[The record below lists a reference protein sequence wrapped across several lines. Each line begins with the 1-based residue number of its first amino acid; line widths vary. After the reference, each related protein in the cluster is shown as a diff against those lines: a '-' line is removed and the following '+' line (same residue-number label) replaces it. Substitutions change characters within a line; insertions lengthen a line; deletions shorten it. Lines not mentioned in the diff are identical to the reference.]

1 MIKQAVPERPV
12 FFSVGYVIIFP
23 VIFQKKNCLIFALS
37 ILHILIS
44 SCSSGQENEGT
55 DTSVDYANPT
65 STEAPLAA
73 RVNGEGIFLTEY
85 EAELKRYQAGIEH
98 LGEQYDPELAK
109 QEVMDDLIA
118 QTLFAQA
125 AAAQNYY
132 VDEEDLQEKIDQF
145 AETTGGQDVL
155 QAWISENFYEPD
167 SFRAAVSRDMAV
179 IWMRN
184 YLIELVPQTAEQVH
198 ARQILVNSEN
208 EAIGIQRQLEV
219 GTSFKSLA
227 FSFDPLTG
235 GELGWFPRGYLL
247 QPEVEN
253 AAFSMQPGQ
262 YSGTITTSFG
272 FHIVEV
278 VEVDPKH
285 PLSQDALLFV
295 QRQVLDNW
303 LDEQINQSAI
313 EILIP

>member
-1 MIKQAVPERPV
+1 M
-12 FFSVGYVIIFP
+12 
-23 VIFQKKNCLIFALS
+23 IFQKKNGFAVALS
-37 ILHILIS
+37 VVFFLLV
-44 SCSSGQENEGT
+44 SCSSGQESGST
-55 DTSVDYANPT
+55 DAQIDIANPT
-65 STEAPLAA
+65 PTEASLAA
-73 RVNGEGIFLTEY
+73 RVNDEGILLTEY
-85 EAELKRYQAGIEH
+85 EAEMKRYQAGIEQ
-98 LGEQYDPELAK
+98 LGEQFDPELAR
-109 QEVMDDLIA
+109 QEVIDDLVA

-132 VDEEDLQEKIDQF
+132 VDEVDLQAEIDQY

-155 QAWISENFYEPD
+155 QAWISENFYDPD
-167 SFRAAVSRDMAV
+167 SFRAAVSRDMTV

-184 YLIELVPQTAEQVH
+184 YLIAQVPQTAEQVH

-227 FSFDPLTG
+227 FLYDPLTG
-235 GELGWFPRGYLL
+235 GELGWFPHGYLL

-262 YSGTITTSFG
+262 YSGIIPTSFG

-278 VEVDPKH
+278 IEVDPKH
-285 PLSQDALLFV
+285 SLSQDALLFV
-295 QRQVLDNW
+295 QRQALENW
-303 LDEQINQSAI
+303 LDEQINQSTI
-313 EILIP
+313 KILIP

>member
-1 MIKQAVPERPV
+1 MI
-12 FFSVGYVIIFP
+12 F
-23 VIFQKKNCLIFALS
+23 LL
-37 ILHILIS
+37 S
-44 SCSSGQENEGT
+44 SCSPGQE
-55 DTSVDYANPT
+55 SVSVEVASPT
-65 STEAPLAA
+65 PTEAPLAA
-73 RVNGEGIFLTEY
+73 RINNEGISLAEY
-85 EAELKRYQAGIEH
+85 EAEIKRYQSGLEQ

-118 QTLFAQA
+118 QTLFTQA
-125 AAAQNYY
+125 AVAQNYS
-132 VDEEDLQEKIDQF
+132 VNEADLQGKIEQY
-145 AETTGGQDVL
+145 AEAAGGQDAL
-155 QAWISENFYEPD
+155 QTWMAENFYDPD

-184 YLIELVPQTAEQVH
+184 YLIAQVPQNTEQIH
-198 ARQILVNSEN
+198 ARQILVKNEN

-227 FSFDPLTG
+227 FSYDPLTG

-253 AAFSMQPGQ
+253 IAFSLQAGQ
-262 YSGTITTSFG
+262 YSGIIATIYG

-278 VEVDPKH
+278 IEVDPQRS
-285 PLSQDALLFV
+285 LSKDAQLFM
-295 QRQVLDNW
+295 QRQALEDW
-303 LDEQINQSAI
+303 LNTQIGQSTI

>member
-1 MIKQAVPERPV
+1 M
-12 FFSVGYVIIFP
+12 
-23 VIFQKKNCLIFALS
+23 IFQKKNSLTLALS
-37 ILHILIS
+37 IVIILLS
-44 SCSSGQENEGT
+44 SCSSGQESR
-55 DTSVDYANPT
+55 DADPPVDVADPT
-65 STEAPLAA
+65 PTEAPLAA
-73 RVNGEGIFLTEY
+73 RVNGEGILLAEY
-85 EAELKRYQAGIEH
+85 EAELKRYRAGIEQ
-98 LGEQYDPELAK
+98 LGEQFDPELAK
-109 QEVMDDLIA
+109 QEVMDDLVA
-118 QTLFAQA
+118 QTLFAQT

-132 VDEEDLQEKIDQF
+132 VDEVDLQAEIDQYEE
-145 AETTGGQDVL
+145 AAGGQDVL
-155 QAWISENFYEPD
+155 QIWISENFYDLD
-167 SFRAAVSRDMAV
+167 SFREAVSRDMAV

-184 YLIELVPQTAEQVH
+184 SLIAQVPQTAEQVH

-219 GTSFKSLA
+219 GNSFKSLA